1 MPTKTQSFHNAPGT
15 NFCPDQLTMELIQTL
30 KRLLITN
37 QYLTYKTA
45 YNTKDVR
52 HELNIEGQLDFHFH
66 QPIDKNRIHAI
77 RQASDAWNSL
87 ELIYRLTVLDA
98 YATLFREVLND
109 YDPVEKTILF
119 CQIFVNDF
127 VGVITSH

>member
-1 MPTKTQSFHNAPGT
+1 M
-15 NFCPDQLTMELIQTL
+15 
-30 KRLLITN
+30 
-37 QYLTYKTA
+37 
-45 YNTKDVR
+45 KDVR
-52 HELNIEGQLDFHFH
+52 HELNIEGQLDFHFQ
-66 QPIDKNRIHAI
+66 QPMDQNRIKAI

-87 ELIYRLTVLDA
+87 ELINRLTVLDA
-98 YATLFREVLND
+98 YATLFREVLTD